1 MKKVAFIS
9 GGSRGIGAAAAKL
22 FCQNGY
28 FSVIG
33 YNQNQAA
40 ALALVQQLQQQGLQA
55 AAVQCDV
62 RDEQQVQSAIAF
74 AEAQGELAVVVNSA
88 GVSHFAQIQ
97 DESAAEMDEVFAVN
111 TRGTMLVCR
120 EAARGMIARHA
131 GSMINIS
138 SMWGVVG
145 ASCEAVYSASKAAI
159 IGFTKALA
167 KELAASGITVNCIAP
182 GVIDTDMNRQ
192 LGEQLLAELAADTP
206 LGRIGRAEE
215 VAQAALFLASDRA
228 SFITGAV
235 LPVTG
240 GCC

>member
-22 FCQNGY
+22 FCQNEY

-33 YNQNQAA
+33 YNQSQAA
-40 ALALVQQLQQQGLQA
+40 AQALVQQLQQQGLQA

-88 GVSHFAQIQ
+88 GISHFAQIQ
-97 DESAAEMDEVFAVN
+97 DESVADMDEVFAVN

-120 EAARGMIARHA
+120 EAARGMVARHA

-145 ASCEAVYSASKAAI
+145 ASCEVVYSASKAAI

-192 LGEQLLAELAADTP
+192 LGEQLLAELAAETP
-206 LGRIGRAEE
+206 LGRIGKAEE
-215 VAQAALFLASDRA
+215 VAQAALYFAKA
-228 SFITGAV
+228 PF
-235 LPVTG
+235 VTG
-240 GCC
+240 QVLSVDGGFSL

>member
-33 YNQNQAA
+33 YNQSQAA
-40 ALALVQQLQQQGLQA
+40 ALALVQQLQQQDLQA

-88 GVSHFAQIQ
+88 GISHFAQIQ
-97 DESAAEMDEVFAVN
+97 DESAADMDEVFAVN
-111 TRGTMLVCR
+111 TKGTMLVCR

-167 KELAASGITVNCIAP
+167 KELAESGITVNCIAP

-192 LGEQLLAELAADTP
+192 LGEQVLAELAADTP
-206 LGRIGRAEE
+206 LGRIGKAEE
-215 VAQAALFLASDRA
+215 VAQAALYFAKA
-228 SFITGAV
+228 PF
-235 LPVTG
+235 VTG
-240 GCC
+240 QVLSVDGGFSL

>member
-33 YNQNQAA
+33 YNQSQSAA
-40 ALALVQQLQQQGLQA
+40 QALVQQLQQQGLQA

-120 EAARGMIARHA
+120 EAARGMVARHA

-192 LGEQLLAELAADTP
+192 LGEQLLVELAADTP
-206 LGRIGRAEE
+206 LGRIGKAEE
-215 VAQAALFLASDRA
+215 VAQAALYFAKA
-228 SFITGAV
+228 PF
-235 LPVTG
+235 VTG
-240 GCC
+240 QVLSVDGGFSL

>member
-40 ALALVQQLQQQGLQA
+40 AQALVQQLQQQGLQA

-88 GVSHFAQIQ
+88 GISHFAQIQ

-192 LGEQLLAELAADTP
+192 LGEQVLAELAADTP
-206 LGRIGRAEE
+206 LGRIGKAEE
-215 VAQAALFLASDRA
+215 VAQAALYFAKA
-228 SFITGAV
+228 PF
-235 LPVTG
+235 VTG
-240 GCC
+240 QVLSVDGGFSL

>member
-192 LGEQLLAELAADTP
+192 LG
-206 LGRIGRAEE
+206 
-215 VAQAALFLASDRA
+215 
-228 SFITGAV
+228 
-235 LPVTG
+235 
-240 GCC
+240 